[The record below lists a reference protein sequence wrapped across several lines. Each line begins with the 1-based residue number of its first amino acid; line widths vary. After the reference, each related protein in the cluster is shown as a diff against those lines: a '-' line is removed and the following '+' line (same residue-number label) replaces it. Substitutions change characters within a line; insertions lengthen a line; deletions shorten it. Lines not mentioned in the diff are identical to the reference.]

1 MARAYQEA
9 HLLDTL
15 SASVKALQQ
24 QGTELTAAKNRQE
37 EKLKNLT
44 LANEALEKRNSAL
57 ELRVKAKYALLLPS
71 FTFALPS
78 ILPAAKITCT

>member
-24 QGTELTAAKNRQE
+24 TATELTAAKNRQE
-37 EKLKNLT
+37 EKIKNLT
-44 LANEALEKRNSAL
+44 IAKEALEKKNVEL
-57 ELRVKAKYALLLPS
+57 DLRVKAK
-71 FTFALPS
+71 
-78 ILPAAKITCT
+78 